1 MKFMGRFF
9 ATIFAFVF
17 IVASVL
23 ALLLFNVNANLVS
36 PGHYKAV
43 LADKKIYDRLPP
55 LAAKFFVDSSL
66 RGGAARSGAPSE
78 GPSPGQVELTT
89 ALAATLPAS
98 VLQTAGETT
107 IDRLFALLD
116 GKADT
121 VTAPLGPIKAA
132 VAGGAPAAFH
142 KVIDSKPNC
151 TARQLKALDMAMMLQ
166 CKAPAKLA
174 VADNLGKSVADA
186 VGKLPDEASVVS
198 AAAAAGMQENL
209 KMARQAR
216 TAMVWSP
223 LVPLLALL
231 LIAAATVRSKASA
244 MRWLGT
250 PLLITGLIG
259 AAGISAAGPLLD
271 KALADKLSPEH
282 MPTLGPDVR
291 AIALDVTGGLT
302 HGFISS
308 VLLQSGLI
316 ALLGLGL
323 IFAAASA
330 AKKSKKP
337 RGLAD

>member
-23 ALLLFNVNANLVS
+23 ALLLFNVNANLLS
-36 PGHYKAV
+36 PSPYKAV

-55 LAAKFFVDSSL
+55 VAAKFFVASTL
-66 RGGAARSGAPSE
+66 RGADGTGATSE
-78 GPSPGQVELTT
+78 DPSPGQIELAA

-121 VTAPLGPIKAA
+121 VTMPLGPIKAA
-132 VAGGAPAAFH
+132 VAGGASGAFH
-142 KVIDSKPNC
+142 KVIDSKPDC
-151 TARQLKALDMAMMLQ
+151 TARQLKALNMAMMLR

-174 VADNLGKSVADA
+174 VADMLSQSITDMVRKV
-186 VGKLPDEASVVS
+186 PDETPVVS

-209 KMARQAR
+209 KMVRQAR

-231 LIAAATVRSKASA
+231 LIAGATVRSKASA
-244 MRWLGT
+244 MRWSGA

-271 KALADKLSPEH
+271 KALVDKLSPEH
-282 MPTLGPDVR
+282 MPTLAPDLR
-291 AIALDVTGGLT
+291 PMALDVAGGLT
-302 HGFISS
+302 HGFTSS
-308 VLLQSGLI
+308 VLLQCSLI

-323 IFAAASA
+323 IFAAART
-330 AKKSKKP
+330 AKTPNKR